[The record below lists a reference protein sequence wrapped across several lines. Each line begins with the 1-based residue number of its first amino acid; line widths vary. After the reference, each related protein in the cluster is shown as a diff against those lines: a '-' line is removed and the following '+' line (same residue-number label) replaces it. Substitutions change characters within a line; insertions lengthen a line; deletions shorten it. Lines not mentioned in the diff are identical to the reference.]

1 MSKRINEFLEKLISF
16 FPSIYDE
23 YVYSKMQYGEI
34 LSTVVIEDIFMPR
47 LIETIKQNTDKELLQ
62 EIFEYFE
69 VIANT
74 NDTCL
79 KDILCVTILE
89 SLGNEE
95 KILKIAREYMG
106 NTTFQLQIEADRALG
121 RIS

>member
-1 MSKRINEFLEKLISF
+1 MNERINEFLKKLISF
-16 FPSIYDE
+16 FPSICEE
-23 YVYSKMQYGEI
+23 YSCSKMQYGEI
-34 LSTVVIEDIFMPR
+34 LSTVVIEDVFMPR
-47 LIETIKQNTDKELLQ
+47 LIETIKQNTNEELLQ

-74 NDTCL
+74 DDICL
-79 KDILCVTILE
+79 KNIFCVTILE

-106 NTTFQLQIEADRALG
+106 DTTFQLQIEADRTLG
-121 RIS
+121 RI